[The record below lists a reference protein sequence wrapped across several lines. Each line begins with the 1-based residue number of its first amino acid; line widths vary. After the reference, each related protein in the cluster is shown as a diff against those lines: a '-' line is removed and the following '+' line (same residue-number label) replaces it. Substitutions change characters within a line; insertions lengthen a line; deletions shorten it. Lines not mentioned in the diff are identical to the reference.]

1 MKTKI
6 VSYMIVTPFLLGVI
20 ASIALT
26 FMAMLAFGALFS
38 MILIA
43 NAYVF
48 IANYMNDGI
57 TIFTVLFLASVLG
70 LMLIKQFNRAYT
82 SNDHQRH
89 PEG

>member
-1 MKTKI
+1 
-6 VSYMIVTPFLLGVI
+6 MIVTPFLLGVM

-26 FMAMLAFGALFS
+26 VMAMLAFGALFS

-57 TIFTVLFLASVLG
+57 IIFIAILFESVLG
-70 LMLIKQFNRAYT
+70 LMLIKHFNRAYL